1 MIPILNVLWGI
12 VAGERYD
19 YRDPRM
25 LNLTR
30 MLVAVLRQD
39 LAKPDAGWFFPFLAK
54 IFPNMGKKIEGV
66 GGKPGDIKHFL
77 IETIQHHK
85 NTFDENNIRDF
96 IDSYLLEIQ
105 VNILYF
111 KIVKYTSKAL
121 YCRRER
127 KELASMMNS

>member
-25 LNLTR
+25 MNLIR
-30 MLVAVLRQD
+30 MMVECMRQD
-39 LAKPDAGWFFPFLAK
+39 LAKPDATWFFPFLEN
-54 IFPNMGKKIEGV
+54 IFPNMGKIEGAS
-66 GGKPGDIKHFL
+66 GKPGDIKHFL

-96 IDSYLLEIQ
+96 IDAYLLEMQ
-105 VNILYF
+105 VNILF
-111 KIVKYTSKAL
+111 FNKRVITKVRQKKSIIV
-121 YCRRER
+121 
-127 KELASMMNS
+127 